1 MSALAIFLLVAFLLL
16 AALLSF
22 LDGDHS
28 ASARETALQEF
39 CAEESRF
46 SDNREFGSLGAQVFS
61 DEDWNFIKREESS
74 FLDKLYVQER
84 RAVATHWL
92 KESAARLNAIRTNH
106 VENSRLSKNLDVWVE
121 ARMLLLFFYLAS
133 LCWALLLIVRF
144 VHPATPRVFALH
156 LQSTASKL
164 LIFPGGQTLPA
175 TGEQH
180 RPFPS

>member
-1 MSALAIFLLVAFLLL
+1 MSAMAIFLLVAFLLL

-28 ASARETALQEF
+28 ARPGMSALQEF
-39 CAEESRF
+39 CSEESTF
-46 SDNREFGSLGAQVFS
+46 GESREFGSLGAQIFS
-61 DEDWNFIKREESS
+61 DEDWSFIKREESP
-74 FLDKLYVQER
+74 FLDALYVQER

-92 KESAARLNAIRTNH
+92 KESAARLNAVRTKH
-106 VENSRLSKNLDVWVE
+106 VQNSRVSKNLDVWVE

-133 LCWALLLIVRF
+133 LCWALLLMVRF

-164 LIFPGGQTLPA
+164 LFFPGGRSVPA
-175 TGEQH
+175 NVEQH
-180 RPFPS
+180 GPLSS